1 MEIKIIIIVI
11 LIFIVIV
18 FDENVDV
25 HSGKAKLNHSEILR
39 NKDSKLAH
47 LTKSQQEVLEELF
60 SEYLQLFSDVP
71 SRTDKIINDVD
82 VGDAQPMKQH
92 PYRLNS
98 QKEEYLKKEVQYPLD
113 NDSIKPNQSNW
124 SSPYSLVSTDWR
136 LCRQDW

>member
-25 HSGKAKLNHSEILR
+25 HSGKAKFNHSEILR
-39 NKDSKLAH
+39 NKDSRSKLAH

-124 SSPYSLVSTDWR
+124 S
-136 LCRQDW
+136 